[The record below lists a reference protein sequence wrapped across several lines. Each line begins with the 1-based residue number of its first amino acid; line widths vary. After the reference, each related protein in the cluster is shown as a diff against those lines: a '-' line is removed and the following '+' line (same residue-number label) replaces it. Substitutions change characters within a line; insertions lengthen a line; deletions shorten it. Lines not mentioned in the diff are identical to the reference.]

1 LLFSSAIDDG
11 VGEGEIHGKNA
22 TRRTKIVMVITNCEK
37 KERELVETDGNIRNK
52 IELIDDDALFD
63 IFWIYITRK

>member
-11 VGEGEIHGKNA
+11 VGEDEIHGKNA
-22 TRRTKIVMVITNCEK
+22 TRRKQIMIVMTNCEK
-37 KERELVETDGNIRNK
+37 KECELVETVGNIRNK

-63 IFWIYITRK
+63 IFWIYVKRK

>member
-11 VGEGEIHGKNA
+11 VGEDEIHGKNA